1 MRLDVAII
9 GSGTGAM
16 AYPSETRFMEDFTK
30 LSTFIG
36 SEEPFKTYEKVVWF
50 HPVWTLRDLA
60 FKRSPTMNRLLTA
73 NMTDAKLACDDHAI
87 PVERG
92 LILANTGTYG
102 GSGGI
107 PFGVSYNGTKM
118 LRTALHEFGHTLA
131 NLHDEYQL
139 YSSQGSVADALSR
152 QLWRGTTEPKH
163 LGGVWVKGACYPNWW
178 RQKAGPTPSA
188 SIMRTLDSKYF
199 GPIAMQLLIE
209 AIQYWDSRP

>member
-9 GSGTGAM
+9 GSGSGVM

-30 LSTFIG
+30 VSTFFAA
-36 SEEPFKTYEKVVWF
+36 EEPFKTYEKVVWF
-50 HPVWTLRDLA
+50 HPVWTLRDLL

-73 NMTDAKLACDDHAI
+73 NMTEARLACEDQAI

-92 LILANTGTYG
+92 LVLANTGTYG

-107 PFGVSYNGTKM
+107 PFGVSYNGGKM

-131 NLHDEYQL
+131 NLHDEYIRYTTL
-139 YSSQGSVADALSR
+139 GPVADRLTR
-152 QLWRGTTEPKH
+152 QLWMGTNIPTQ
-163 LGGVWVKGACYPNWW
+163 LSGVWVKGAYYPNWW

-199 GPIAMQLLIE
+199 GPISMQLLIE

>member
-30 LSTFIG
+30 LSTFIA

-50 HPVWTLRDLA
+50 HPVWTLRDLGV
-60 FKRSPTMNRLLTA
+60 KRSTTMTRLITV
-73 NMTDAKLACDDHAI
+73 NQTTAKLACEDVAI

-92 LILANTGTYG
+92 LVLANTGTYG

-107 PFGVSYNGTKM
+107 PFGVSYNGGKM

-131 NLHDEYQL
+131 NLHDEYIRYSGAGVVADRLTRQL
-139 YSSQGSVADALSR
+139 WMGSVAP
-152 QLWRGTTEPKH
+152 TH
-163 LGGVWVKGACYPNWW
+163 LGGVWVQGAYYSNWW

-199 GPIAMQLLIE
+199 GPISMQLLIE